1 MTMNEER
8 RYALHERLEAVLGP
22 TEANTLME
30 HLPPTTWSDLVRQRD
45 LDMMRISVSGDMT
58 ILRSD
63 LRGEMAELRTEL
75 RSEMAEL
82 RTELKH
88 DMAELRADMRR
99 DMEELRTE
107 LRSEMAELRAELK
120 HEMAELRA
128 ELKHDMAELRAELT
142 QALDRRFSKQMWQFI
157 TTTIGLQALT
167 IATIG
172 VMFANMN

>member
-88 DMAELRADMRR
+88 DMAELRAEMRGE
-99 DMEELRTE
+99 MAELRTE
-107 LRSEMAELRAELK
+107 L
-120 HEMAELRA
+120 
-128 ELKHDMAELRAELT
+128 T
-142 QALDRRFSKQMWQFI
+142 QELDRRFSKQMWQFI